1 MFCNYFSFCN
11 LGKYSYVNAEG
22 NTILVKYSAGP
33 DQGFVV
39 ENEQELKGSVEK
51 ATSEAAKKVKRRRMK
66 VVKRPRIKPEPLPS
80 YETAPSQNSYQAPHP
95 GIATAYV
102 APAKVVTK

>member
-1 MFCNYFSFCN
+1 MSRIFTR
-11 LGKYSYVNAEG
+11 KVAEF
-22 NTILVKYSAGP
+22 IYCASLAL
-33 DQGFVV
+33 Q
-39 ENEQELKGSVEK
+39 
-51 ATSEAAKKVKRRRMK
+51 VKRRRMK

>member
-1 MFCNYFSFCN
+1 MELGFYIFFKKCIRILTFSFWN

-51 ATSEAAKKVKRRRMK
+51 ATSEAAKKV
-66 VVKRPRIKPEPLPS
+66 RIQ
-80 YETAPSQNSYQAPHP
+80 T
-95 GIATAYV
+95 T
-102 APAKVVTK
+102 

>member
-1 MFCNYFSFCN
+1 MNLLNLIIFFSFCI

-51 ATSEAAKKVKRRRMK
+51 ATSEAAKKVKIQTLCP
-66 VVKRPRIKPEPLPS
+66 VHLIFE
-80 YETAPSQNSYQAPHP
+80 
-95 GIATAYV
+95 GF
-102 APAKVVTK
+102 